1 MFETIV
7 KYAAGI
13 TAIVAVGAFLVT
25 NIRSF
30 IEYSRQNSLKRFEKY
45 TELAGNWAEDKNIQ
59 MIIKLLDEGPPHKLR
74 TLPFENK
81 RAFLEFYE
89 DIAIMR
95 YSGLMKK
102 RIAYYMFGF
111 YTIRCNESHDFWFNL
126 EEEKEKHW
134 WSLFRRFAAEM
145 KQIEQD
151 ISLGRENPEKWKFK
165 F

>member
-1 MFETIV
+1 MFETIA

-13 TAIVAVGAFLVT
+13 TAIVAVGTFLVT

-59 MIIKLLDEGPPHKLR
+59 MIIKLLDEDPTHKLR
-74 TLPFENK
+74 TLPFESK

-111 YTIRCNESHDFWFNL
+111 YTIRCYDTVSE
-126 EEEKEKHW
+126 
-134 WSLFRRFAAEM
+134 
-145 KQIEQD
+145 
-151 ISLGRENPEKWKFK
+151 
-165 F
+165 